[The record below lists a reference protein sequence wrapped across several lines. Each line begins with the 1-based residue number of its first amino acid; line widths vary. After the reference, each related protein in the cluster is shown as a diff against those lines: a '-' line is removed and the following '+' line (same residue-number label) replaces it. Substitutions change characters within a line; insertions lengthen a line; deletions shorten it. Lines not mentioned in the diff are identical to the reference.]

1 MQFPDDML
9 HDSPLVA
16 DALQTELTAAGS
28 EAKVYVLA
36 DTSYNP
42 LSVDEVAAAHVHAD
56 CVVHYGYASL
66 NPVSRTPA
74 LAEQGLLPELQ
85 RLLKRRYYMVERARG
100 ASMVGLL
107 VGTLGAAGYLEAL
120 TRVRQLAAAA
130 GKKTYTLL
138 MGKPSPA
145 KLANFPEIEVFV
157 MLADPQGLILDS
169 KEYLSPIITPH
180 EAYLAFTGSFF
191 DAASYRLDFGDL
203 LAGEGVAGSSGATAA
218 AAAAAAGAGARV
230 GGNVSGQQSE
240 SEDAEEE
247 EGGWGAAAGVLVVA
261 GSSQPGK
268 VLAGAGSR
276 SGQQVQVH
284 SAAQYLQQHR
294 TYKGLETP
302 ATGGEIL
309 AAEAAV
315 PGRSGRAAAYS
326 DEPTA

>member
-1 MQFPDDML
+1 MVWLGPF
-9 HDSPLVA
+9 S
-16 DALQTELTAAGS
+16 S
-28 EAKVYVLA
+28 
-36 DTSYNP
+36 
-42 LSVDEVAAAHVHAD
+42 
-56 CVVHYGYASL
+56 
-66 NPVSRTPA
+66 PA
-74 LAEQGLLPELQ
+74 LTHLQLTYSARPWLLLDPASCSAEQGLLPELQ

-180 EAYLAFTGSFF
+180 EAFLAFTGRAF

-203 LAGEGVAGSSGATAA
+203 LTGEGVAGSSGATAA
-218 AAAAAAGAGARV
+218 AAAAAAAAGARV
-230 GGNVSGQQSE
+230 GGNVSGQQSD

-315 PGRSGRAAAYS
+315 PGRSGRAAGYS